1 MNAKNRRKS
10 DSFAAG
16 RSENADDYQYVRRPV
31 TALARDQET
40 GSYNRPHQ
48 HVRGQLLYATKGL
61 MRVASN
67 NGIWFIPPTRG
78 LWIPAGIVHDQLILS
93 AVQMRTLYID
103 ENHAAHLGDKVRV
116 IEVSPMLREL
126 ILALIEEPIEYEDNE
141 KNRAVVTL
149 ILHQLQH
156 SKTIPLAIPWPTDRR
171 LLAVCQAILD
181 APENAMSIEYWAEQ
195 VGASSR
201 TLIRLFLKETDL
213 TFRQWVQQVKLACAL
228 SRLEDGVP
236 IATLADE
243 LGYASPSAFSSMFK
257 RVLGESP
264 TSYLSKK

>member
-10 DSFAAG
+10 DRFAQG
-16 RSENADDYQYVRRPV
+16 RSENADDYQYVRQPI

-40 GSYNRPHQ
+40 GSYNTPHQ
-48 HVRGQLLYATKGL
+48 HARGQLLYATKGL

-103 ENHAAHLGDKVRV
+103 ERHAAHLGDKVRV

-126 ILALIEEPIEYEDNE
+126 ILALVEEPVEYEDNE

-171 LLAVCQAILD
+171 LLAVCQTILD
-181 APENAMSIEYWAEQ
+181 APEHAMSIEYWAEQ

-213 TFRQWVQQVKLACAL
+213 TFRQWVQQVKLASAL

-243 LGYASPSAFSSMFK
+243 LGYASPSAFSAMFK

-264 TSYLSKK
+264 SSYLNKR